1 MMSFQDDSSS
11 DGCCP
16 DSDSVIG
23 SNAESSHSDPHPN
36 LQEDFISRVWYFEGT
51 ITFQM
56 NASECIYVE
65 MPDLEAMKR
74 QFTTDYF
81 RDPPVPVNCMEIGIN
96 FSKATRGG
104 PFNCTFTAPI
114 AGMIQAKPAAAST
127 WFSWLRHV
135 GITDD
140 AIEALTNHDLHVS
153 LQNRDT
159 EWVTVAKVGRRR
171 RFDLTMTAWSFT
183 VTLDVHISG
192 ADDEDYLSIAK
203 KAFEARLGLHTL
215 PNYFRFMTVLADL
228 RPLTSGAVGPVS
240 MPIKGYIQC
249 RRQVDLIV
257 LKNWQPSF
265 DYDVVPKGL
274 ASDADFLAKQDGLQ
288 NESSYMFEIY
298 TTGKLGLNNAGRMDK
313 AIRASA

>member
-1 MMSFQDDSSS
+1 
-11 DGCCP
+11 
-16 DSDSVIG
+16 
-23 SNAESSHSDPHPN
+23 
-36 LQEDFISRVWYFEGT
+36 
-51 ITFQM
+51 
-56 NASECIYVE
+56 
-65 MPDLEAMKR
+65 
-74 QFTTDYF
+74 
-81 RDPPVPVNCMEIGIN
+81 
-96 FSKATRGG
+96 
-104 PFNCTFTAPI
+104 
-114 AGMIQAKPAAAST
+114 
-127 WFSWLRHV
+127 
-135 GITDD
+135 
-140 AIEALTNHDLHVS
+140 
-153 LQNRDT
+153 
-159 EWVTVAKVGRRR
+159 
-171 RFDLTMTAWSFT
+171 MTAWSFT